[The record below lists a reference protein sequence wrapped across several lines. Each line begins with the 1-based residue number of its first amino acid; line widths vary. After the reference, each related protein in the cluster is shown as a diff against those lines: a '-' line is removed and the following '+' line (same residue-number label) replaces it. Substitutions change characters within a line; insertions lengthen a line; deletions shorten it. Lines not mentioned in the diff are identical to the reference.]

1 MKLYWSSRSPFV
13 RKVMVVAHELGLAGQ
28 IVTERVLVSAS
39 KPNAVV
45 MAHNPLGKLPT
56 LILGDGQALYDSRV
70 ICEYLAS
77 LQPQP
82 QLFATDGPARFA
94 ALRRQALADG
104 LMDTLLMWLMERAK
118 PAEQQQPALIE
129 GCRLKLGAV
138 LDTMEKDAAD
148 QGEGGLQRAAFGIGQ
163 IATGVA
169 LAYLDF
175 RFEPETWRVGRPNL
189 AAWHAPFLERA
200 SMRATQHADV
210 Y

>member
-28 IVTERVLVSAS
+28 ITTERVLVSAS
-39 KPNAVV
+39 KPNETV

-70 ICEYLAS
+70 ICAYLAS

-82 QLFATDGPARFA
+82 QLFPSAGPARFA

-104 LMDTLLMWLMERAK
+104 LLDALLMWLMERAK
-118 PAEQQQPALIE
+118 PAAQQQPALIDA
-129 GCRLKLGAV
+129 CRLKLGAV

-148 QGEGGLQRAAFGIGQ
+148 RGEGGLQRAPFGIGQ

-169 LAYLDF
+169 LAYVDF
-175 RFEPETWRVGRPNL
+175 RFEPEKWRAGRPNL
-189 AAWHAPFLERA
+189 AAWHAPVVARP
-200 SMRATQHADV
+200 SMQATQHADV